1 MITFFRKNI
10 GFNISN
16 KIQQKRLETPSQTQM
31 FVVFFDRNGVEKVC
45 PYNEKIITN
54 PSHETEKKANV
65 QIVAIEKS

>member
-1 MITFFRKNI
+1 
-10 GFNISN
+10 
-16 KIQQKRLETPSQTQM
+16 M